1 MCDHHMT
8 MIGNFYLF
16 ATGFGLGL
24 LISAPVGPV
33 NVLCIQHSLA
43 RGFLGG
49 MAIGI
54 GALVADL
61 LIATVAALGI
71 TAISGFMKTHE
82 FYIQLGGG
90 IILLVFG
97 LRLFLSRPDL
107 VEAGAESGRLSGHLG
122 AAPQSFLLTI
132 TNPGAIFGIFAV
144 IGSAGSAVGGI
155 ESYAEAMLLLAG
167 VAAGAALWWVGLA
180 RLIAGFRTRLT
191 KDRLRLINIGAGLLL
206 FVCGAGLLGNGFYNA
221 I

>member
-1 MCDHHMT
+1 MT
-8 MIGNFYLF
+8 LIGNVYLF

-43 RGFLGG
+43 RGFFGG

-71 TAISGFMKTHE
+71 TAISGFMKAYE
-82 FYIQLGGG
+82 IYIQLGGG
-90 IILLVFG
+90 VILLAFG
-97 LRLFLSRPDL
+97 LRLIFSHPAL
-107 VEAGAESGRLSGHLG
+107 VEVGAEEGRLFGHLG

-155 ESYAEAMLLLAG
+155 ETYAEAMMLLAG
-167 VAAGAALWWVGLA
+167 VAVGAALWWFGLA
-180 RLIAGFRTRLT
+180 RLIAGFRKRLT
-191 KDRLRLINIGAGLLL
+191 EERLRWINIGAGALLL
-206 FVCGAGLLGNGFYNA
+206 ACGAALLINGIYNA
-221 I
+221 L